1 MRKIYYVSI
10 ILIVLIVSFIGITYS
25 FEYNDNGELSFEL
38 IGPGTLYLDVDTD
51 YVEYGIKVYSNGIDI
66 SDKVV
71 IDNDMVNT
79 SKLGEYNVK
88 YQIGDEYIYRKVIII
103 DKVSPVIKLN
113 GGNEVYILLGG
124 KYEEAGFAV
133 TDNYDTNLDS
143 QVNISGTVDTNTEG
157 NYVLVYSVSD
167 NSGNKTEVK
176 RTVIVKKPVI
186 SVDSD
191 KGSRVSP
198 ASYNVYLYT
207 NTIVKNNFTKDGVY
221 LEGYTS
227 DNANSYKIKL
237 KNRNNKKLEYTYNM
251 TVDRNN
257 YYSGNLKLSTLNN
270 GLYDVY
276 IVGNKEERLLN
287 KLDIYSK
294 IVRAKVGN
302 KLVTFT
308 YDDDYVS
315 INIENFQ
322 YKYDFVIDPGHGGS
336 DIGASNG
343 LVLEKDLNLKVSKYE
358 KCRYESMGYK
368 VYMIRYDDT
377 YGEMLGNNGLDQ
389 LDRRG
394 LTTGY
399 YGAVSRVVYSN
410 HHNGSLNTGAYGF
423 EILVQNS
430 MTKEDLAVEL
440 SLANKF
446 RNFYDINDNII
457 RVYSKDY
464 FTDQIFDK
472 ENGQVYSNKN
482 YYSVLRIPY
491 ELFNV
496 KNVIYEPIY
505 MTNASDFN
513 WYYASNNWIKVSE
526 LKIKEYVTSIGGT
539 YKSDN
544 SMCM

>member
-25 FEYNDNGELSFEL
+25 FEYSNSGELSFEL
-38 IGPGTLYLDVDTD
+38 IGPSNLYLDVDTD
-51 YVEYGIKVYSNGIDI
+51 YVEYGIKVYNNEIDI
-66 SDKVV
+66 SDKVK
-71 IDNDMVNT
+71 IDDSMIDT

-88 YQIGDEYIYRKVIII
+88 YQIGDEYIYRKVIVI

-124 KYEEAGFAV
+124 KYEEAGYVV

-157 NYVLVYSVSD
+157 NYQLIYSVSD

-186 SVDSD
+186 SVDRD
-191 KGSRVSP
+191 RGSRVSHT
-198 ASYNVYLYT
+198 SYNVYLYT

-227 DNANSYKIKL
+227 DKASSYKIKL

-251 TVDRNN
+251 NVDKNN

-270 GLYDVY
+270 GLYDLY

-315 INIENFQ
+315 INIEDFQ

-343 LVLEKDLNLKVSKYE
+343 LILEKDLNLKVSKYE

-368 VYMIRYDDT
+368 VYMLRYDDT
-377 YGEMLGNNGLDQ
+377 YGEIIGNDTLEQ
-389 LDRRG
+389 LDRKG
-394 LTTGY
+394 MAIGY
-399 YGAVSRVVYSN
+399 YGVMSKVVYSN
-410 HHNGSLNTGAYGF
+410 HHNGSLDIGDYGF
-423 EILVQNS
+423 EILVQNGL
-430 MTKEDLAVEL
+430 TKNEISTEL

-446 RNFYDINDNII
+446 RKFYGINDNRI

-464 FTDQIFDK
+464 FTNQIFDK
-472 ENGQVYSNKN
+472 ENGQVYNNKN
-482 YYSVLRIPY
+482 FYAVLRIPY

-505 MTNASDFN
+505 MTNSNDFN

-544 SMCM
+544 SMCT

>member
-25 FEYNDNGELSFEL
+25 FEYSNSGELSFEL
-38 IGPGTLYLDVDTD
+38 IGPSNLYLDVDTD
-51 YVEYGIKVYSNGIDI
+51 YVEYGIKVYNNGIDI
-66 SDKVV
+66 SDKVK
-71 IDNDMVNT
+71 IDDSMIDT

-88 YQIGDEYIYRKVIII
+88 YQIGDEYIYRKVIVI

-124 KYEEAGFAV
+124 KYEEAGYVV

-157 NYVLVYSVSD
+157 NYQLIYSVSD

-186 SVDSD
+186 SVDRD
-191 KGSRVSP
+191 RGSRVSHT
-198 ASYNVYLYT
+198 SYNVYLYT

-227 DNANSYKIKL
+227 DKASSYKIKL

-251 TVDRNN
+251 NVDKNN

-270 GLYDVY
+270 GLYDLY

-315 INIENFQ
+315 INIEDFQ

-343 LVLEKDLNLKVSKYE
+343 LILEKDLNLKVSKYE

-377 YGEMLGNNGLDQ
+377 YGEMLGNSGLDQ

-410 HHNGSLNTGAYGF
+410 HHNGSLDTGEYGF

-430 MTKEDLAVEL
+430 MTKEELATEL

-446 RNFYDINDNII
+446 RKFYGINDSKI

-472 ENGQVYSNKN
+472 ENGQVYDNKN

-505 MTNASDFN
+505 MTNAGDFN
-513 WYYASNNWIKVSE
+513 WYYSSGNWIKVSE
-526 LKIKEYVTSIGGT
+526 LKIKEYVTSLGGT